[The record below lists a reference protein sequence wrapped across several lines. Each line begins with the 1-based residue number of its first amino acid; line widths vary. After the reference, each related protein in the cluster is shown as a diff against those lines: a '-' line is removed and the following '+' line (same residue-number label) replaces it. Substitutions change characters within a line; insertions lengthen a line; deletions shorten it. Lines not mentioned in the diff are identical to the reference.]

1 MHLRQLSRRLPVVIP
16 LLLAAAV
23 VAAPGRAKAA
33 EPGVWQTGDWSGGI
47 LHEAATGRIKGCYTS
62 RAGAGQ
68 SMVMLSWSRDGL
80 AVTLFDPRWSLSPGS
95 AGTLD
100 LAVDRR
106 WSGTA
111 DGPALTAKA
120 RRAAI
125 ADGEA
130 ALKAL
135 RRGNTL
141 IIRAEGGSHSFPL
154 GGSSKAIAAMLD
166 CHEANR

>member
-16 LLLAAAV
+16 LLLAAVV
-23 VAAPGRAKAA
+23 VAAPGRAMAA
-33 EPGVWQTGDWSGGI
+33 EPGAWQIGDWSGGI
-47 LHEAATGRIKGCYTS
+47 VHEAATGRVKGCYTS
-62 RAGAGQ
+62 RAGAGG

-95 AGTLD
+95 AGELG

-106 WSGTA
+106 WNGNVN
-111 DGPALTAKA
+111 GPALTARA

-141 IIRAEGGSHSFPL
+141 VVRAEGGSHSFPL
-154 GGSSKAIAAMLD
+154 KGSSKAIAAMMD